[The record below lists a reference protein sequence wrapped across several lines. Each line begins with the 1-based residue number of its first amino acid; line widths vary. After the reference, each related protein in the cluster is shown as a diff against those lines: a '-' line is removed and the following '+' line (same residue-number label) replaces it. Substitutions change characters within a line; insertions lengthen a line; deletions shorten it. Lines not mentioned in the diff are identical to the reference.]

1 MSLQSSLDRLDA
13 IINRRASAEEAEPD
27 RADASLADARRQR
40 QRANAER
47 RNEIASTYDDAF
59 RSFGTQVPE
68 PVDDEPAENFRK
80 RLFNRLARRLAPD
93 HELAQIR
100 ADDVSS
106 SPVVFDRFEVMLL
119 DAAQQEGLKPS
130 VENLPDDGMVMRVR
144 ADAKH
149 RREVQRIFRQGEFR
163 QGPHP
168 SRSKG
173 GVHPQSERQLRHLGA
188 ARSPDNRRLSGD
200 AIIRKGASRWVRRKF
215 GRLGRRAAALAG
227 AADKVAAV
235 HPARARAA
243 AGRLASPGMW
253 VGPGQL
259 AFPIG
264 AIPRASPI
272 RSPT

>member
-144 ADAKH
+144 ADANTGVK
-149 RREVQRIFRQGEFR
+149 FNEF
-163 QGPHP
+163 
-168 SRSKG
+168 
-173 GVHPQSERQLRHLGA
+173 
-188 ARSPDNRRLSGD
+188 
-200 AIIRKGASRWVRRKF
+200 F
-215 GRLGRRAAALAG
+215 GRESFVKGLTRPGRR
-227 AADKVAAV
+227 VACILNPKDNSV
-235 HPARARAA
+235 TWGRPARQTIDVY
-243 AGRLASPGMW
+243 PVM
-253 VGPGQL
+253 
-259 AFPIG
+259 
-264 AIPRASPI
+264 
-272 RSPT
+272 RSSAKEHRDG